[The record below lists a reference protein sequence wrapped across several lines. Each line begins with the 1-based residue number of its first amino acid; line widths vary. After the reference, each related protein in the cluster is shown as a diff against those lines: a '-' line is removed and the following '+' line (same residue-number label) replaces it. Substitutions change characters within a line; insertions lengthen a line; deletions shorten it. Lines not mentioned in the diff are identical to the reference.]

1 MSNHENPKWNLIAEW
16 FHMYSQNRRVNKNVS
31 IFIAKL
37 CWLLHC
43 CEYCESTIEHNR
55 RQQRLLSDGRNKNQL
70 CYPCDEQHVQ
80 RYVHLSI
87 KNVASAKIKDKKV
100 KPTKPSHPSNVFTE
114 TNKTRRQYHLFNN
127 LPTKSQTNTINSSE
141 YQSEQSI
148 QTNGINPKESIFL
161 HHQKVNWNHTVV
173 KLLNQ

>member
-16 FHMYSQNRRVNKNVS
+16 FHMYSQNRRVNKSVS

-100 KPTKPSHPSNVFTE
+100 FERRLNLQNLHIHQMFLLKQIKREDNTTFLTIYQLNHKPTP
-114 TNKTRRQYHLFNN
+114 
-127 LPTKSQTNTINSSE
+127 
-141 YQSEQSI
+141 SI
-148 QTNGINPKESIFL
+148 QVNTKVNIVFRPMESIQRNLFFYTIR
-161 HHQKVNWNHTVV
+161 K
-173 KLLNQ
+173 